1 MTGLS
6 QPRAVFVEHSDP
18 YMTCSSICDLGFLL
32 LLCSTFLP
40 ECGERAPLIHSRA
53 QTFNSLDSRSDG
65 PGREICQ
72 MFQPFTGQV
81 MDDTMMPPDG
91 IHTVPDVHLETT
103 PADIEANQGG
113 QRDLESDP
121 CPRAADP
128 EPVCV
133 RR

>member
-1 MTGLS
+1 
-6 QPRAVFVEHSDP
+6 
-18 YMTCSSICDLGFLL
+18 MTCSSICDLEFVLL
-32 LLCSTFLP
+32 LWSTFCP
-40 ECGERAPLIHSRA
+40 DYGERAPLIHWRA
-53 QTFNSLDSRSDG
+53 QTSNSLDFRSDG
-65 PGREICQ
+65 PRLEICQ

-81 MDDTMMPPDG
+81 MNDTMMPPDG

-113 QRDLESDP
+113 AAVLESDR